1 MDIAVS
7 KNGRRAMGVF
17 FVAFLVFL
25 YAPLVILVLFS
36 FNDSIVVSFPLSG
49 FTLRWYHQFL
59 SNPALIHALKTSV
72 LVAGV
77 SSVITVALA
86 AVASVAM
93 VRRRFATKSAVS
105 VVLLSPLVIP
115 YVVFGISLEVLFKV
129 VDIVLAHTTGYVI
142 GLGLHAIVIGHVVVS
157 LPYAILT
164 LVPRLERIDVAY
176 EEAARDLGAGG
187 VRTFRSI
194 TLPLLAPA
202 ILSAFLIAFTISFDE
217 YAIASFVAG
226 TQATYPIYLFSQ
238 LRVAALFPQLLAL
251 AVIVL
256 ATTLLVVTGAEV
268 GRRIL
273 ERRLSVQLAAAEAE
287 DRPAPAL
294 EETAA

>member
-7 KNGRRAMGVF
+7 KNGRRALKVF
-17 FVAFLVFL
+17 FAGLVVFL
-25 YAPLVILVLFS
+25 YVPIVILVIFS

-49 FTLRWYHQFL
+49 FTLRWYRQFL
-59 SNPALIHALKTSV
+59 SNPALIHAVKTSV
-72 LVAGV
+72 FVASV
-77 SSVITVALA
+77 SSTITVALA
-86 AVASVAM
+86 VLASVSM
-93 VRRRFATKSAVS
+93 VRRRFAGKRGVS
-105 VVLLSPLVIP
+105 VLLLSPLVIP

-129 VDIVLAHTTGYVI
+129 VDTVLAHTTGYVI
-142 GLGLHAIVIGHVVVS
+142 GLGVHAIIIGHVVVS

-176 EEAARDLGAGG
+176 EEAARDLGASGL
-187 VRTFRSI
+187 RTFRSV

-202 ILSAFLIAFTISFDE
+202 ILSAFLIAFTVSFDE

-256 ATTLLVVTGAEV
+256 AATLLVVAGAEV
-268 GRRIL
+268 GRRVL
-273 ERRLSVQLAAAEAE
+273 ERRLSAQIAEAE
-287 DRPAPAL
+287 ERLPAAL
-294 EETAA
+294 EEVAA